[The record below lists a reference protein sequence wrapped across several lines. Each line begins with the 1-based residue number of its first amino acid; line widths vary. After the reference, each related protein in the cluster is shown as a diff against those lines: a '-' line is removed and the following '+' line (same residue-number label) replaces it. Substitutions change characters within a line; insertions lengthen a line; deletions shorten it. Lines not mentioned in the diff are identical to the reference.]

1 MERGQLERVV
11 PTGEE
16 DGNGVRS
23 QTELLLRESG
33 GEGLMT
39 RTGSALP
46 VCVHF
51 PFLPTM
57 PDWKE

>member
-16 DGNGVRS
+16 DGNGARR
-23 QTELLLRESG
+23 QTELLLSESG
-33 GEGLMT
+33 GKGLMT
-39 RTGSALP
+39 HTGSALP
-46 VCVHF
+46 VCVRF

-57 PDWKE
+57 PDWEE